1 MWTFLLK
8 NGLRFKEIMKRK
20 GELKCQQ
27 RKRKNQKRK
36 GDRVMAIEKIDYVYT
51 FVGAMGIY
59 LAHGIENYYQEKEN
73 DKKSIDHM
81 SRIAGYWT
89 LGALAYF
96 AILRS

>member
-1 MWTFLLK
+1 
-8 NGLRFKEIMKRK
+8 
-20 GELKCQQ
+20 
-27 RKRKNQKRK
+27 
-36 GDRVMAIEKIDYVYT
+36 MAIEKIDYVYT

-81 SRIAGYWT
+81 SRIASYWT